1 MINDKQYLSEIEDAA
16 VRYRYAYD
24 ILMEHFELLPHDIR
38 LKLHSKLKELD
49 L

>member
-1 MINDKQYLSEIEDAA
+1 MIDDKQYLNEIEDAA

-24 ILMEHFELLPHDIR
+24 ILMEYFDKLPEDIKV
-38 LKLHSKLKELD
+38 KLHSKLKELD